1 MYRQLADQSDD
12 PVIKNVM
19 LDLALVCEDVANN
32 IEDRLTGGHAVLAVH
47 ATLACAAVRWPG
59 WDADVTQTKRP
70 HPNVPASG
78 SSARGEPRE

>member
-32 IEDRLTGGHAVLAVH
+32 IEERLTGG
-47 ATLACAAVRWPG
+47 
-59 WDADVTQTKRP
+59 
-70 HPNVPASG
+70 
-78 SSARGEPRE
+78 